1 MCQSFGE
8 WSVMCAWFKTVIMGG
23 MSDGVFCQW
32 NQKWQKCFI
41 VLHFVIEM
49 KIKIKINTKDKN
61 DIKSNDISIGMKVWD
76 TKFGTWCCHLFGK
89 HWCHLYLLISI
100 ICVVGKYAVV
110 VVVPVSVNSVL
121 IIYEIYTWI
130 SMIYE
135 PVTKDEIINTT
146 HFSWLKL
153 EMWLKLT
160 L

>member
-89 HWCHLYLLISI
+89 HWCHLYLLISVI
-100 ICVVGKYAVV
+100 SVVGKYAVV
-110 VVVPVSVNSVL
+110 SNACL
-121 IIYEIYTWI
+121 RQQCAYYLWNIYMNQYDIWTCD
-130 SMIYE
+130 
-135 PVTKDEIINTT
+135 KRRNHQHNT
-146 HFSWLKL
+146 F
-153 EMWLKLT
+153 
-160 L
+160 